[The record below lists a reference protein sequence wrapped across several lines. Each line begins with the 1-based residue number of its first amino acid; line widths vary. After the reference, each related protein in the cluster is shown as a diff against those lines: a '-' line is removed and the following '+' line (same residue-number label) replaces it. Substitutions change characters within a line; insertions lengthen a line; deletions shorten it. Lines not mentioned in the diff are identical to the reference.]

1 MAQPPGR
8 RDEETRRLRESD
20 RTMGAGNGARGDRG
34 LRTDCPTFSKNLR
47 SCTSCLFRN
56 ESRQDTES
64 PTMARSSFIGLFLAL
79 STFSPAQARDIP
91 LFDHYKGENIPG
103 NHVWA
108 KYAGSCHRWESVC
121 DEKGL
126 STSHDHK
133 GQMCVSCEV
142 KYLNDNE
149 RLPYKL
155 IWQEGKGWLGPD
167 HQPYD
172 TAADVRKRGVHPTEM
187 SDTQTAKEWGAMPG
201 IWVMDTKGNLYTS
214 VEQSPGHFNHST
226 FLAGG
231 PVVGAGQVI
240 IEKGQITYLN
250 NLSGHYRPTVSDIA
264 GMIDQLHIGAKAD
277 RGVRHPTR
285 PTPRHGLNQQFECPG
300 EPRRANLAE
309 TASDDRAQASGQSP
323 GDRWSRCPRDPK
335 HAHGSL

>member
-1 MAQPPGR
+1 
-8 RDEETRRLRESD
+8 
-20 RTMGAGNGARGDRG
+20 
-34 LRTDCPTFSKNLR
+34 
-47 SCTSCLFRN
+47 
-56 ESRQDTES
+56 
-64 PTMARSSFIGLFLAL
+64 MARSSFIGLFLAL

-264 GMIDQLHIGAKAD
+264 GMIDQLHIGKPKLIVAYDIQPDQHPATVSTNNSNAPVN
-277 RGVRHPTR
+277 RGGQTSPRPHLTTEHKPVDNHQVIAGHDVHVTQNTPTGHYDLIER
-285 PTPRHGLNQQFECPG
+285 TITERRVIEGYDDPFNQ
-300 EPRRANLAE
+300 N
-309 TASDDRAQASGQSP
+309 
-323 GDRWSRCPRDPK
+323 
-335 HAHGSL
+335 